1 MKAGVAGALVCVA
14 ALVAGMAGAAENY
27 PSRPIRVVNLF
38 PPGGSTEVILRPVG
52 QKFSERT
59 GQNLVV
65 DARPG
70 AGTNLGTE
78 IAARATPDGYTLL
91 HATSS
96 LAINASLYRKLP
108 FDAIRDFEPIVH
120 WAEAPNV
127 LVVHPGL
134 PVKTARELVEL
145 ARAKPG
151 SLSYGSSGSG
161 ATNHLGMELLRS
173 VAKIDLVH
181 VPYKGGG
188 PAQTALMS
196 NEVQVLFNPPSSV
209 LPFVKAGRMKAL
221 GVASRKRIDIAPDMP
236 TIDESGVPGFES
248 GVWYG
253 MFAPA
258 KTPRAIVTRLNS
270 EFNTIMRMPEVR
282 ERLAAVGIAATG
294 GTPEELGAYLKAET
308 EKWGRV
314 VKASGARVE

>member
-1 MKAGVAGALVCVA
+1 MRAGVAGALVCVA
-14 ALVAGMAGAAENY
+14 TLVAGTAAAAENY
-27 PSRPIRVVNLF
+27 PNRPIRVVNLF

-78 IAARATPDGYTLL
+78 IAARAAPDGYTLL

-173 VAKIDLVH
+173 VAKVDLVH

-196 NEVQVLFNPPSSV
+196 NEVQVLLNPPSSV

-236 TIDESGVPGFES
+236 TIDESGLPGFES

-258 KTPRAIVTRLNS
+258 KTPRAIVGRLNS
-270 EFNTIMRMPEVR
+270 EFNAIMRMPEVR
-282 ERLAAVGIAATG
+282 ERLAAVGITATG
-294 GTPEELGAYLKAET
+294 GTPEELGAYLKSET

>member
-1 MKAGVAGALVCVA
+1 MNETMARCLAAALALAAGA
-14 ALVAGMAGAAENY
+14 AGAAESY
-27 PSRPIRVVNLF
+27 PSRPIRVINLF

-52 QKFSERT
+52 QKFAERT

-65 DARPG
+65 DSRPG

-78 IAARATPDGYTLL
+78 LAARAQPDGYTLL

-96 LAINASLYRKLP
+96 LAINRTLYPKLP
-108 FDAIRDFEPIVH
+108 FDAVRDFEPVLH

-127 LVVHPGL
+127 LVVHPNV
-134 PVKTARELVEL
+134 PVKTARELIDLV
-145 ARAKPG
+145 RAKPG
-151 SLSYGSSGSG
+151 GLSYGSSGSG

-173 VAKIDLVH
+173 VTKIDVVH

-196 NEVQVLFNPPSSV
+196 NEVQLLFNPPSSV

-221 GVASRKRIDIAPDMP
+221 GVASRKRIEIAPDLP
-236 TIDESGVPGFES
+236 TIDETGVPGFES

-253 MFAPA
+253 VFAPA
-258 KTPRAIVTRLNS
+258 KTPRAIVIRLNE
-270 EFNTIMRMPEVR
+270 EFNTIMRMPDVR
-282 ERLAAVGIAATG
+282 ERLGAVGITATG
-294 GTPEELGAYLKAET
+294 GTPEALGTYLKSEID
-308 EKWGRV
+308 KWGKV
-314 VKASGARVE
+314 VKAAGIRAD